1 MKYLK
6 EFRLY
11 EAVGLARPSL
21 IYVDLILEEF
31 KTRFDKFLETDE
43 IKRESF
49 RSIFS
54 ENDLSSAIQ
63 HSDWYKMPV
72 SSMNVEFIFHRMSNS
87 KFKSLYGEDKTHTT
101 LGSCYPISAKP
112 DRLSFISKEI
122 NDIQSI
128 HLKIDIGVI
137 LNEDFKDYDLLIVEI
152 ESTLLHELNH
162 SYENIKRK
170 ENNKGD
176 ISVDLTYAF
185 DVNRSKIK
193 KEIWDV
199 WSTGIGYY
207 LYYSESHEVNAVV
220 QEAWSY
226 VKRYEF
232 DEMIKKCPS
241 WISADEMVKFKSS
254 VFLENLTNKI
264 NSIYDGKVDP
274 IILMNRLKNGL
285 ANEMINIREDS
296 DQEDS
301 IQLVDKPSII
311 GKKIKDMSLDKF
323 LKYIEKRINLS
334 GQKIKKKILKLYSLK

>member
-6 EFRLY
+6 EFKIY
-11 EAVGLARPSL
+11 ESVGLASSSL
-21 IYVDLILEEF
+21 IYVDIILEEF
-31 KTRFDKFLETDE
+31 KVRFDKFLKTDE

-49 RSIFS
+49 RSIIS
-54 ENDLSSAIQ
+54 EKDLFGVIQ
-63 HSDWYKMPV
+63 HSDWYKMPI
-72 SSMNVEFIFHRMSNS
+72 SSMNVEFIFDRMSND
-87 KFKSLYGEDKTHTT
+87 KFKSLYGEDKNHTT
-101 LGSCYPISAKP
+101 LGNCYPISDKP

-122 NDIQSI
+122 AGVQSI
-128 HLKIDIGVI
+128 HLKIDVGVI
-137 LNEDFKDYDLLIVEI
+137 LNEEFKDYDLLIVEI

-170 ENNKGD
+170 ENNKGG

-193 KEIWDV
+193 KEIWDI
-199 WSTGIGYY
+199 WSSGMGYY
-207 LYYSESHEVNAVV
+207 LYFSESHEVNAAV

-241 WISADEMVKFKSS
+241 WINADEMVKFKSS

-264 NSIYDGKVDP
+264 NSIYDGEFDP
-274 IILMNRLKNGL
+274 TILINRLKNGL
-285 ANEMINIREDS
+285 ANEMINIQEDY

-301 IQLVDKPSII
+301 TKTDKPSIV
-311 GKKIKDMSLDKF
+311 GKKIKNMSIDKF
-323 LKYIEKRINLS
+323 LNYIEKRINLS